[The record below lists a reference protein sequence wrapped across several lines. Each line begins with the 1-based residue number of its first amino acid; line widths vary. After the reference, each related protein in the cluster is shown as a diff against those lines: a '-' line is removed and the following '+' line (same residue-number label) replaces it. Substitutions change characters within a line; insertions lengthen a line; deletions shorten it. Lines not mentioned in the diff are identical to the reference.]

1 MQDINM
7 GWDYSRIFDAYVE
20 CRDLRE
26 RVIVAVCKL
35 EHTFGDQEEDLKSKL
50 KYILKD
56 INHVNDLLKQ
66 NSEKSLKISK
76 RLLMTKKSKD
86 AKLAVISRDNV
97 ELQKQKTE
105 LQEKQSE
112 LNKQNAS
119 VQTKL
124 KVLDDFKKEYCLSY
138 LNGRILSSA
147 MANDSLESDPHF
159 KALAQSVIERFEADY
174 AEEIQAAKEAKESEQ
189 KQKEARFNDIS
200 KILDN

>member
-20 CRDLRE
+20 CRDLRD

-97 ELQKQKTE
+97 ELQKH
-105 LQEKQSE
+105 
-112 LNKQNAS
+112 
-119 VQTKL
+119 
-124 KVLDDFKKEYCLSY
+124 DFKKEYCLSY